1 MAHLKV
7 ICCLKWDSCHPAS
20 KLCERKQVLHNE
32 PLTVGHTV
40 NLVTRTAGV
49 PVVYCIVLCGYCI
62 TSVLSVIASLS
73 MPEKSCTSTS
83 LLPVFRDRTAVVVRI
98 EDPPRFFPHI
108 SHTLFFPSY
117 THPDSLKQST
127 TCPTSTHCFT

>member
-1 MAHLKV
+1 MASSGCNGSFEGDY
-7 ICCLKWDSCHPAS
+7 CCLKWDSCHPAS
-20 KLCERKQVLHNE
+20 KLCERKQLHNE

-73 MPEKSCTSTS
+73 MQEKSCTSTS
-83 LLPVFRDRTAVVVRI
+83 LLPVFRDRTAVVVKI
-98 EDPPRFFPHI
+98 EDPQFLSSHFPH
-108 SHTLFFPSY
+108 SFFFFLI
-117 THPDSLKQST
+117 HPT
-127 TCPTSTHCFT
+127 